1 MAVYEYRGL
10 NISGKNVKGV
20 IDAPTTDSARKKL
33 KVKGIFLEE
42 INEVDR
48 LKRKFSFSFSLSRK
62 KSVTTL
68 ITRQLSFL
76 LGASLPVVS
85 AIEGVIDQFEDS
97 NVKNMMVDIKEKVR
111 EGKSVS
117 EAFSEYPEYFNK
129 MYVSTVHAG
138 EVSGKLDAVFERIAK
153 MYEKNQELISKL
165 RASLTYP
172 SVMLLFALIIIVFL
186 ISFIVPTFSRLFSEF
201 GQVLPLPTRIL
212 IGISK
217 VVSTSW
223 WAFIIFFCALYFII
237 KRMYSHEKWKRYFDS
252 LILKLPG
259 IKRFIIDTFKIRF
272 SYTMSLMLANGVGI
286 IEALEHTGGAF
297 KNRVLQDTITNA
309 ISMVKKGERL
319 SRALSSGKIF
329 NASLLGMIH
338 AGEIGDRVPE
348 VLDKIGYN
356 IETQLEDKVRTLT
369 SLVEPVVILLIGI
382 VVGFAVLS
390 IVLPIFQINQIFG

>member
-42 INEVDR
+42 INEAKT
-48 LKRKFSFSFSLSRK
+48 LKRKFGFSFSFSRK

-85 AIEGVIDQFEDS
+85 AIEGIIDQFEDS

-117 EAFSEYPEYFNK
+117 EAFSEYPEYFSK

-138 EVSGKLDAVFERIAK
+138 EVSGKLDAVFERLAK

-186 ISFIVPTFSRLFSEF
+186 ISFIVPTFSRLFSDF

-237 KRMYSHEKWKRYFDS
+237 QRMYSHEKWKRYFDS
-252 LILKLPG
+252 LILKIPG

-272 SYTMSLMLANGVGI
+272 SYL
-286 IEALEHTGGAF
+286 
-297 KNRVLQDTITNA
+297 R
-309 ISMVKKGERL
+309 
-319 SRALSSGKIF
+319 
-329 NASLLGMIH
+329 
-338 AGEIGDRVPE
+338 
-348 VLDKIGYN
+348 
-356 IETQLEDKVRTLT
+356 
-369 SLVEPVVILLIGI
+369 
-382 VVGFAVLS
+382 
-390 IVLPIFQINQIFG
+390 